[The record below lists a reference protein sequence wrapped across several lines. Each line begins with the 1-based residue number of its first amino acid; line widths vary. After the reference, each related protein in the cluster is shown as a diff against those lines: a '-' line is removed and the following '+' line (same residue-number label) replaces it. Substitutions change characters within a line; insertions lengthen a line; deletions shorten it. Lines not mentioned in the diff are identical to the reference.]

1 MTPKR
6 SLGRSEI
13 LWVVS
18 ATIFLLV
25 ARCLSHEA
33 EPHTIGS
40 NGFRK
45 RTHAAFGLRGAISH
59 TSGEGWIRGDRI
71 WRGLC
76 YSPLLSFLLGSRG
89 HSECAVGTQVA
100 APLGVP
106 QLCSCEAMFHLL
118 GSVGDIAIL
127 LGSLWGHSG
136 VCSVEAA
143 LSTEPNRLNARKRLL
158 VFSSG

>member
-6 SLGRSEI
+6 CLGRSEI

-18 ATIFLLV
+18 AFIFLLV

-45 RTHAAFGLRGAISH
+45 RNVYGLRGRESH
-59 TSGEGWIRGDRI
+59 TSGEGWIRGDGF

-76 YSPLLSFLLGSRG
+76 YSPLRSFFTGLEGTFGVRCRHTGCAPSRG
-89 HSECAVGTQVA
+89 PTALQWRGDVSSLGFGRRYCHSFWAHCGDNREVVA
-100 APLGVP
+100 
-106 QLCSCEAMFHLL
+106 
-118 GSVGDIAIL
+118 
-127 LGSLWGHSG
+127 W
-136 VCSVEAA
+136 
-143 LSTEPNRLNARKRLL
+143 RLL
-158 VFSSG
+158 

>member
-1 MTPKR
+1 MGLGWEGRLTPKR
-6 SLGRSEI
+6 CLGRGEI

-18 ATIFLLV
+18 ASIFLLV

-45 RTHAAFGLRGAISH
+45 RKHAAYGLGGAKATQVAKDRYGVMYFG
-59 TSGEGWIRGDRI
+59 
-71 WRGLC
+71 RGLC
-76 YSPLLSFLLGSRG
+76 YSPLHSFLLDLRG

-106 QLCSCEAMFHLL
+106 QLCSGEAMFHLL

-127 LGSLWGHSG
+127 FGLIVGTIG
-136 VCSVEAA
+136 
-143 LSTEPNRLNARKRLL
+143 RL
-158 VFSSG
+158 